1 MLTGIVP
8 VERRQIMK
16 KRNRTDKTTKP
27 VEPGNFT
34 GVLPEFGRAADLQK
48 HFGIRRG
55 TAYNLLAAG
64 KIRGVLL
71 RVKGRKSGC
80 RLFDMGSVRDL
91 TFWNYR
97 VRALMI
103 TPRTRKL

>member
-1 MLTGIVP
+1 MANEL
-8 VERRQIMK
+8 
-16 KRNRTDKTTKP
+16 KTTEP
-27 VEPGNFT
+27 VQPGNFT
-34 GVLPEFGRAADLQK
+34 DVMPEFGRTADLQK

-71 RVKGRKSGC
+71 RVKGKKSGC

-91 TFWNYR
+91 LR
-97 VRALMI
+97 REMESA
-103 TPRTRKL
+103 RRKAP